1 MKSNNL
7 CHVLIRNKCFFFL
20 FLIILLLVNL
30 YDFNDTISTTYIP
43 LLAGVDCFSIVGHLA
58 AAKK

>member
-7 CHVLIRNKCFFFL
+7 CHVLIQNKCFFL

-43 LLAGVDCFSIVGHLA
+43 LLARVDCFSIVGHLT